1 MSFSYDIAIAGCV
14 AQRRMHRASMCHT
27 VPPILPCMHFLVVAA
42 PLGRVQVA
50 GRALAPAAALLEAAA
65 ACGAMLQDTLHAG
78 APPALARVSIAAALL
93 LPRAA
98 GSGAGAPPLVDARVR
113 PQTGAVELCSAPSAP
128 ARRVQHF
135 AACYSNMPAGASGA
149 RRARAVQPAL
159 MPCSYHHH
167 KRKGVIEQQTLAC
180 CVPLF

>member
-159 MPCSYHHH
+159 MPCS
-167 KRKGVIEQQTLAC
+167 
-180 CVPLF
+180 

>member
-98 GSGAGAPPLVDARVR
+98 GPGARAPPLVEARVC

-159 MPCSYHHH
+159 MPCS
-167 KRKGVIEQQTLAC
+167 
-180 CVPLF
+180 